1 VAIAADYP
9 FLDILGSMLFFFGFV
24 IWFWLLITVFGDVF
38 RRQDIGGWGKAAWS
52 IFVILVPL
60 LGVLVYMIAEGKEMA
75 QRNIAQHQAA
85 KAEFDQYVRET
96 AGDGGGGSAGEIARA
111 KSLLD
116 SGAIDQAEFDRLKQ
130 KALA

>member
-1 VAIAADYP
+1 MAIAADYP

-38 RRQDIGGWGKAAWS
+38 RRHDIGGFGKFAWCL
-52 IFVILVPL
+52 FVILVPL

-85 KAEFDQYVRET
+85 KAEFDAYVRET
-96 AGDGGGGSAGEIARA
+96 ARRGSAGEIAHA
-111 KSLLD
+111 KELLD
-116 SGAIDQAEFDRLKQ
+116 SGAIDQAEFDQLKQ
-130 KALA
+130 KALALA

>member
-1 VAIAADYP
+1 MAIAADYP

-38 RRQDIGGWGKAAWS
+38 RRHDIGGFGKFAWCL
-52 IFVILVPL
+52 FVILVPL

-75 QRNIAQHQAA
+75 QRNIEQHQAA
-85 KAEFDQYVRET
+85 KAEFDAYVRET
-96 AGDGGGGSAGEIARA
+96 AGGPGAEIAHA
-111 KSLLD
+111 QKLLD
-116 SGAIDQAEFDRLKQ
+116 SGTITQAEFDQIKQ